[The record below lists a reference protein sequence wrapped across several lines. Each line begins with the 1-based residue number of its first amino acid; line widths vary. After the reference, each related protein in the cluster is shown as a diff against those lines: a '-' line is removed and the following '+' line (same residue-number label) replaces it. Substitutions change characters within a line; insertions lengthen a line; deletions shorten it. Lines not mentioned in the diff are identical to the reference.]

1 MREKRNELPSKG
13 KMRCLITVLWKS
25 QWGAAYGELA
35 RWLDLQGFRPSKL
48 STESWEV
55 FERFGSAMDCAS
67 HVLNFI
73 SWLGNKG
80 FLNQDAPPPWTVVA
94 TDRDLVAEWNKE
106 TETLPRWILA
116 EFFNT
121 VFLDDAVFAA
131 LREMAPWHA
140 GLFLYK
146 EQFAMY
152 GRRWVRTQI
161 EPDQERSEEI
171 EQVEAEREQE
181 VPIASMRNG
190 PNTPPQKASL
200 EINGFADLKALG
212 KQAYADV
219 PVDYRV
225 SFGGVN
231 ALLLLSAERN
241 AIRGNIDPHGR
252 FVLYNA
258 TALGLRTT
266 ELRNAISILVRNST
280 IELLEVVAEPTE
292 EVRHGLPDSDEGQR

>member
-1 MREKRNELPSKG
+1 MFGRLRRK
-13 KMRCLITVLWKS
+13 KMRCLITILWKS

-35 RWLDLQGFRPSKL
+35 RWLDVQGFRPSKL

-67 HVLNFI
+67 HVHDFI

-80 FLNQDAPPPWTVVA
+80 FLNQEAPPPWAVVV
-94 TDRDLVAEWNKE
+94 TERELVAEWNKE

-121 VFLDDAVFAA
+121 VFLDDIVFAA
-131 LREMAPWHA
+131 LREIAAWHA
-140 GLFLYK
+140 SLFEYK

-152 GRRWVRTQI
+152 GRRWVTR
-161 EPDQERSEEI
+161 PVPRDQERAGEGK
-171 EQVEAEREQE
+171 QVEAEIEQE
-181 VPIASMRNG
+181 IPVASMRNG

-200 EINGFADLKALG
+200 EINGFAELQALG
-212 KQAYADV
+212 KKAYADV
-219 PVDYRV
+219 PVDYQV
-225 SFGGVN
+225 GFGGMN

-241 AIRGNIDPHGR
+241 AIRGGIDPHGR

-266 ELRNAISILVRNST
+266 ELRNAISILVRNRT
-280 IELLEVVAEPTE
+280 IELLEVVAEPAE
-292 EVRHGLPDSDEGQR
+292 EVRHELQDSDEGQR